1 MLGTGAV
8 EELDDKGAALPPPDE
23 SGLCPIHQVWLSPE
37 DRCPLCDGDQPI
49 PRRVTRVCLF
59 TDLVGSADLKR
70 RLGELVAVK
79 AIQRHNALFRDCLGR
94 FEGREENNL
103 GDGFFATFEVPSN
116 AISCALAFQQGLAEL
131 GGPERLYAR
140 IGINMGEIPLPDAE
154 GGPASLVSTEVDTA
168 ARMMGL
174 AQEGQILMTRSAF
187 DLARPVLTASPSGD
201 KLEWKAHG
209 LYELQGVEGRRE
221 VFEVGVPGLSPLAQ
235 PEGSAKARRIQAPG
249 LEEPGWRP
257 ALGQPIPGRPGWRL
271 EKKLGAGGFGEVWL
285 AVHTE
290 LKHKHAFKFCFE
302 AERVRVLRREGS
314 LLKALKV
321 ALGDREDI
329 AQVLDWQLKEPPYFL
344 ELEFASEGSVIEW
357 ADSRGGLVCV
367 PLSDRLEIVAQ
378 AAEALAAAHNVGVL
392 HRDVKPSN
400 ILVSSLHG
408 RPQIRLAD
416 FGIGAIVNLELM
428 EKAGLTAT
436 AFAHSL
442 PDATSSSG
450 SGTIRY
456 MDPDVLAGHPPTAMS
471 DIYSLGVV
479 LFQMAVGDF
488 KRGIGPGWEHAV
500 EDELL
505 REDILSCV
513 TIRERRLDSAATLAR
528 SLRRLQ
534 ARSEERAAALE
545 SERKAGEAAREQAE
559 REVLRQRRRQRGA
572 QAATLLA
579 ALGLAMAIFR
589 VVALDRAV
597 TGATDTIT
605 ALTAHW
611 VAEMVEHELTLAEI
625 AVRQTAEDPRT
636 VACLESGPGPE
647 CSAFLADVL
656 KRQLETSHLRSL
668 ALADASGVLRVR
680 EPHKEQLVGRCFAYR
695 EWFHGVNTA
704 CTVAENDPQC
714 ADPRVRASCPPL
726 GYTHISAP
734 FTAKSD
740 KQEVFSVSTPVVR
753 PQDGRTIGVLLASR
767 TVMNLQEQIRT
778 AQLPLKIAI
787 VNDRDQVVVHPLG
800 PQVDKRWPLPASM
813 RGQPD
818 GIEPELVDPIAGE
831 RYPASFSRVGTRGWV
846 VIVTRGEA
854 LRDVARIAYR
864 SAYVLVGLALAGAL
878 ASLWLLGSSWRR
890 RTA

>member
-8 EELDDKGAALPPPDE
+8 EELDDKGAALLPPDE
-23 SGLCPIHQVWLSPE
+23 GGLCPIHQVWLTPE

-49 PRRVTRVCLF
+49 PRRVTRVCVF

-116 AISCALAFQQGLAEL
+116 AINCALAFQQGLAEL

-209 LYELQGVEGRRE
+209 LYELQGVEGPRE

-249 LEEPGWRP
+249 LEEAGWRP

-329 AQVLDWQLKEPPYFL
+329 AQVLDWQLKEAPYFL
-344 ELEFASEGSVIEW
+344 ELEFASEGSVIDW
-357 ADSRGGLVCV
+357 ADGRGGLACV
-367 PLSDRLEIVAQ
+367 PLADRLEIVAQ

-400 ILVSSLHG
+400 ILVSSQHG

-416 FGIGAIVNLELM
+416 FGIGAIVNRELM
-428 EKAGLTAT
+428 EKAGLSVT

-471 DIYSLGVV
+471 DVYSLGVV
-479 LFQMAVGDF
+479 LFQMVTGDF

-513 TIRERRLDSAATLAR
+513 RIRERRFDSAATLCR
-528 SLRRLQ
+528 SLRRLE
-534 ARSEERAAALE
+534 ARRAERAAALA
-545 SERKAGEAAREQAE
+545 SERRQSEVLREQAE
-559 REVLRQRRRQRGA
+559 LEERRQRRRQRGA

-579 ALGLAMAIFR
+579 AVGLATAIFR

-597 TGATDTIT
+597 TAATGTIT
-605 ALTAHW
+605 ELTSHW

-625 AVRQTAEDPRT
+625 TVRQTAEDPRT
-636 VACLESGPGPE
+636 VACLERGPGPE
-647 CSAFLADVL
+647 CAAFLAEVL
-656 KRQLETSHLRSL
+656 VRQRRTSHLHSF
-668 ALADASGVLRVR
+668 ALADESGILRIR
-680 EPHKEQLVGRCFAYR
+680 EPRKEQLVGSCFAYR
-695 EWFHGVNTA
+695 EWFHGVNAA
-704 CTVAENDPQC
+704 CPAVENDPKC
-714 ADPRVRASCPPL
+714 GEPALRAACPPL

-740 KQEVFSVSTPVVR
+740 QQEVFSISTPVIR

-767 TVMNLQEQIRT
+767 TLMNLQEQIRT
-778 AQLPLKIAI
+778 AQLPLRIMI

-800 PQVDKRWPLPASM
+800 PQGDKRWELPASM
-813 RGQPD
+813 RREPN
-818 GIEPELVDPIAGE
+818 GIEHQLADPIAGE
-831 RYPASFSRVGTRGWV
+831 RVSASFSQVGTRGWV
-846 VIVTRGEA
+846 VMVARGDA

-878 ASLWLLGSSWRR
+878 ASLWLLGSSRR
-890 RTA
+890 RQTA